1 MSKFAINGFFDA
13 WQGGARG
20 MGKDIA
26 ETINATRQDMA
37 SMDAR
42 RAALAEASRIDNE
55 LVDVDSGATVAADP
69 NTGDLLDKTTARRF
83 RQEEGQEPAQQAVTE
98 QRRRAEVQGD
108 SNVEALYLTKFLP
121 QQVKKLRDNGSVQLA
136 DRLEGYVTSETGQQ
150 HSKLYAN
157 MVKAHASGNFAG
169 AAKFMEQLQELSG
182 EDTNA
187 TVMADGKGGYKMRL
201 QNTAS
206 GSAEEYELD
215 ESRLMGEMGMFAYMD
230 PVKMVDRY
238 DKQAKAKADNLTAVA
253 KEREQTRRQMA
264 LQGLKFKQDVQL
276 KDLDYRQDIAKMVQ
290 QNNLDLGKP
299 TDKERVYNWLERNGQ
314 PRAVLDQY
322 VAGIVEGKGNGG
334 VRQAPNPQ
342 DLVRQYISDRSRDD
356 SRFAELDD
364 DEKVR
369 KAMEYVRKLQGAF
382 PAATGAGGA
391 APSAA
396 PPTRSLPPMLR

>member
-1 MSKFAINGFFDA
+1 MSKFAMNGFFDA

-26 ETINATRQDMA
+26 EAINSTRQDLA

-42 RAALAEASRIDNE
+42 REAIAEADRLNNG
-55 LVDVDSGATVAADP
+55 LVEVDTGEVSFHDPATGTA
-69 NTGDLLDKTTARRF
+69 LDKDAAR
-83 RQEEGQEPAQQAVTE
+83 QKWLQGVDPE
-98 QRRRAEVQGD
+98 QRKVTVQKPGREVNGD
-108 SNVEALYLTKFLP
+108 ANVEALYLTKFLP

-238 DKQAKAKADNLTAVA
+238 DKQAKAKADNLVAVA
-253 KEREQTRRQMA
+253 KEKEQTRRQMA

-299 TDKERVYNWLERNGQ
+299 TDKELVYNWLERNGQ